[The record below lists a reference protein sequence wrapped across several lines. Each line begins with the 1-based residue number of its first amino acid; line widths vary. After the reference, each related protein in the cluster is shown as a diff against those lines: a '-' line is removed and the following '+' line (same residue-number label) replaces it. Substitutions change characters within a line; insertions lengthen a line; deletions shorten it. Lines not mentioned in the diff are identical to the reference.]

1 MIQFFLIATCMATRV
16 SVSLRSG
23 SYDAEI
29 VRYGGDVHA
38 KYDRELNET
47 GWNFLT
53 VWSSNFALNH
63 TQRSYAMGFVE
74 GYATKED
81 IDVYWEAFVT
91 NTWKSGKPPK
101 RITQD
106 LLYQRNYWR
115 ESHRYQEPFYRI
127 QEVID
132 YQFKGLCDGYRRA
145 GGNLTE
151 DDMYLM
157 ASRGDL
163 YEILNMCKDDIKK
176 GSFAEIRNRRGK
188 GEIHSC
194 SAFVRNVNGKVFF
207 AHNTWT
213 TYTRMLR
220 IRKVY
225 EYLTD
230 GGAVAIEQTSYPGIF
245 VSIDDFYS
253 VHREKNNWFIM
264 ETTNSIYDDKLYT
277 SFVNKHLYWQR
288 VLAALLLGNTTKS
301 MIDNIGKDSSGTYN
315 NQWMIFDNEAWKR
328 ENKTGSLMV
337 MEEMRG
343 LVKVHDVTDYL
354 LKKESNYSWTSYN
367 IPYDEDIMKASG
379 FPIPNDCVPHRDA
392 RRAIMFRRDISSIN
406 SLEDARH
413 YIRYNDYLNDDLSSA
428 VPECSYNFNETEN
441 RSPMFAIAAR
451 GDLLSTKELYG
462 AIDGKV
468 LTSEN
473 PLKMYIVSGPT
484 QQSLKPFKFSDHN
497 KTVPGLP
504 DEFNFDWYE
513 TTFTYVEDSAYFTKL
528 VMCIGLIV
536 LFLA

>member
-1 MIQFFLIATCMATRV
+1 MIPFFIITTCMATKV
-16 SVSLRSG
+16 SVSLHSG
-23 SYDAEI
+23 SYNAEV

-38 KYDRELNET
+38 KYDRELNKT

-115 ESHRYQEPFYRI
+115 DSHRYQEPFYRI

-151 DDMYLM
+151 DEMYLM

-163 YEILNMCKDDIKK
+163 YEILNMYPEDIKA

-194 SAFVRNVNGKVFF
+194 SAFVRNVDGKVFF

-220 IRKVY
+220 IKKLY
-225 EYLTD
+225 EYLTE

-288 VLAALLLGNTTKS
+288 VLAALLLGNTTQI

-328 ENKTGSLMV
+328 ENKTGSLTV

-343 LVKVHDVTDYL
+343 LVKVHDVTNYL
-354 LKKESNYSWTSYN
+354 LEKESNYSWTSYN

-413 YIRYNDYLNDDLSSA
+413 YIRYNDYLNDELSSA

-504 DEFNFDWYE
+504 DEFNYDWIE
-513 TTFTYVEDSAYFTKL
+513 TTFIYEEDSAYFTKL

>member
-1 MIQFFLIATCMATRV
+1 MIPFFLVATCIATRV
-16 SVSLRSG
+16 SVSIRSG

-38 KYDRELNET
+38 KYDRVLNET

-53 VWSSNFALNH
+53 VWSSNFILNH

-74 GYATKED
+74 GYITKED

-91 NTWKSGKPPK
+91 NTWRSGMPPK
-101 RITQD
+101 RIKEKLAQ
-106 LLYQRNYWR
+106 QRKYWR
-115 ESHRYQEPFYRI
+115 ENHDRQEQFYHI
-127 QEVID
+127 QKVID
-132 YQFKGLCDGYRRA
+132 FQFKGLIDGYKRA
-145 GGNLTE
+145 GGILTE

-163 YEILNMCKDDIKK
+163 YEILNMYPEDIKA
-176 GSFAEIRNRRGK
+176 GSFAEIRERRGK

-220 IRKVY
+220 IKKLY
-225 EYLTD
+225 EYLTE

-253 VHREKNNWFIM
+253 VHRTNQDWFIM
-264 ETTNSIYDDKLYT
+264 ETTNSIYDRNLCIQFTDR
-277 SFVNKHLYWQR
+277 HLYWQR
-288 VLAALLLGNTTKS
+288 VLAALLIGDTTEK
-301 MIDNIGKDSSGTYN
+301 MIENIGKDSSATYN

-328 ENKTGSLMV
+328 DNKKGSLTI
-337 MEEMRG
+337 MEEMPN
-343 LVKVHDVTDYL
+343 LIKVHDVTNYL
-354 LKKESNYSWTSYN
+354 LEKESKYSWTSYN
-367 IPYDEDIMKASG
+367 IPYDKEIMKASG
-379 FPIPNDCVPHRDA
+379 LRVPTDCVPHRDA

-504 DEFNFDWYE
+504 DEFDFDWYE
-513 TTFTYVEDSAYFTKL
+513 TTFSYVEDSAYFTKL

>member
-1 MIQFFLIATCMATRV
+1 MISFLLIATCIATRV
-16 SVSLRSG
+16 SVSIRSG
-23 SYDAEI
+23 SYDADI

-38 KYDRELNET
+38 KYDRVLNET

-74 GYATKED
+74 GYITKED
-81 IDVYWEAFVT
+81 IDVYWEVFVT
-91 NTWKSGKPPK
+91 NTWKSGMPPK
-101 RITQD
+101 RIKEKLAQ
-106 LLYQRNYWR
+106 QRKYWR
-115 ESHRYQEPFYRI
+115 ENHDREEQFYNI
-127 QEVID
+127 QKVID
-132 YQFKGLCDGYRRA
+132 FQFKGLLDGYKRA
-145 GGNLTE
+145 GGILTE

-163 YEILNMCKDDIKK
+163 YEILNMYPEDMKP
-176 GSFAEIRNRRGK
+176 GSFAEIRERRGK

-220 IRKVY
+220 IKKLY
-225 EYLTD
+225 EYLTE
-230 GGAVAIEQTSYPGIF
+230 GGAVAIDQTSYPGIF

-253 VHREKNNWFIM
+253 VHRTDNNWFIM
-264 ETTNSIYDDKLYT
+264 ETTNSIYDRNLCIQFTDR
-277 SFVNKHLYWQR
+277 HLYWQR
-288 VLAALLLGNTTKS
+288 VLAALLLGNTTEEIIK
-301 MIDNIGKDSSGTYN
+301 NIGKDSSATYN

-328 ENKTGSLMV
+328 DNKTGSLII
-337 MEEMRG
+337 MEEMPN
-343 LVKVHDVTDYL
+343 LVKVHDVTNNL
-354 LKKESNYSWTSYN
+354 LDKESNYSWTSYN

-379 FPIPNDCVPHRDA
+379 LRVPNDCVPRRDA

-406 SLEDARH
+406 SLDDARH
-413 YIRYNDYLNDDLSSA
+413 YIRYNDYLNDELSSA

-484 QQSLKPFKFSDHN
+484 QQSLKPFKFSEHN
-497 KTVPGLP
+497 KTIPGLP

-513 TTFTYVEDSAYFTKL
+513 TTFIYEEDSAYFTKL

-536 LFLA
+536 LFLS